1 MKTRR
6 ALLLGM
12 VGSFAGSTL
21 FASSGRAFVIEEMP
35 PHVADALTAAC
46 RPLADDHAGLLSV
59 ARGDLVARIAQG
71 LLPAGASE
79 QVGCPVCGCSFVV
92 TADDTP

>member
-1 MKTRR
+1 MQTRR

-12 VGSFAGSTL
+12 VGGFAGTAL
-21 FASSGRAFVIEEMP
+21 LARASQAFTIEEMP
-35 PHVADALTAAC
+35 PHVADALAAAC
-46 RPLADDHAGLLSV
+46 RPAADTHAGLLKS
-59 ARGDLVARIAQG
+59 ARDDLLARIARG

-92 TADDTP
+92 TAGDAP